1 MANTKAPLF
10 VQGVRLPSTPLI
22 EPDPNFPEDLKV
34 FQTRKDDVFIGS
46 YPKSGTTWVRE
57 ILWQIFHDGATS
69 NVHIGDRVYWFDMHP
84 LLRRRGAEK
93 DESSPSPRP
102 IVELLPSPRLFH
114 SHLPYRLIP
123 KGQDESTVCKY
134 IYIARNP
141 KDVVVS
147 FYLFMQTIP
156 EMPENGMTIDQV
168 IEGFL
173 NGSGPY
179 GLWTDHV
186 LGWWKHKDDANV
198 LYLKY
203 EDVKKDPLSVVKA
216 IAEFVNKPLS
226 EEMIQRIAHQC
237 SFGEMAKNPASYQVF
252 PGIDDARFL
261 RKGEIGDWKNH
272 FTPEINDKFETEII
286 AKLKEHGLEFEC

>member
-1 MANTKAPLF
+1 MFKTA
-10 VQGVRLPSTPLI
+10 
-22 EPDPNFPEDLKV
+22 
-34 FQTRKDDVFIGS
+34 S
-46 YPKSGTTWVRE
+46 YTYVKGTTWVRE

-93 DESSPSPRP
+93 DQSSPSPRQ

-114 SHLPYRLIP
+114 SHLPYHLIP
-123 KGQDESTVCKY
+123 KGQDERTVCKY

-173 NGSGPY
+173 NGSGEYRGAFRPEVSRIKLREGTFFLGGGGLGPQRGGSSVKMSTKRGGPY
-179 GLWTDHV
+179 RV
-186 LGWWKHKDDANV
+186 
-198 LYLKY
+198 
-203 EDVKKDPLSVVKA
+203 
-216 IAEFVNKPLS
+216 
-226 EEMIQRIAHQC
+226 
-237 SFGEMAKNPASYQVF
+237 
-252 PGIDDARFL
+252 
-261 RKGEIGDWKNH
+261 
-272 FTPEINDKFETEII
+272 
-286 AKLKEHGLEFEC
+286 